1 MAARKWN
8 QLARF
13 IVYRTRE
20 EAFSM
25 KRAWF
30 FVFIS
35 VYLCLCLLASC
46 AAGGGGEPAGASAE
60 EQEESTTLCRVVS
73 EEDGTLLLAEM
84 GSTGMFALS
93 LEQQD
98 MTLDG
103 KDFDPSAPGA
113 YGTLPAGTLVG
124 TTVQVTYTGGIQES
138 WPLGFSGVTALAFST
153 EEFNDLGAL
162 YLRVLEDLWE
172 VDTGLNSDLAV
183 VGVDLSGT
191 SLSYTE
197 RSAVAYAFGVAHGVT
212 AVEGTWDELVEQG
225 YITGEALEGGGD
237 AQFYQW
243 EDGCLFTIEE
253 SDEPVV
259 FSMPSLGP
267 GETVPGYDAVAFD
280 AQKWRSSL
288 GAYFFSD
295 CTAVSNGDGH
305 WDSYTVGAEMIS

>member
-1 MAARKWN
+1 
-8 QLARF
+8 
-13 IVYRTRE
+13 
-20 EAFSM
+20 M

-30 FVFIS
+30 FVFLS

-46 AAGGGGEPAGASAE
+46 AAGGGGDPAGVPAE
-60 EQEESTTLCRVVS
+60 EESTALCRVVS
-73 EEDGTLLLAEM
+73 EKDGVLLLAEM
-84 GSTGMFALS
+84 GSTGMFTLP
-93 LEQQD
+93 LGQQD

-103 KDFDPSAPGA
+103 TDFDPAAPGA
-113 YGTLPAGTLVG
+113 YQALPAGTLAG
-124 TTVQVTYTGGIQES
+124 TIVQVTYTGGIQES
-138 WPLGFSGVTALAFST
+138 WPMGFSGVTGVDVSST
-153 EEFNDLGAL
+153 EGFDDLCGL

-172 VDTGLNSDLAV
+172 VDAGLNSDLTM
-183 VGVDLSGT
+183 VGVDLSCT
-191 SLSYTE
+191 RLSPGE
-197 RSAVAYAFGVAHGVT
+197 RSAVAYAFGVSHGVT

-267 GETVPGYDAVAFD
+267 GETMPGYDAVAFD
-280 AQKWRSSL
+280 AHKWRSSL
-288 GAYFFSD
+288 GAYMFAD

-305 WDSYTVGAEMIS
+305 WSDYTVGAEMIS